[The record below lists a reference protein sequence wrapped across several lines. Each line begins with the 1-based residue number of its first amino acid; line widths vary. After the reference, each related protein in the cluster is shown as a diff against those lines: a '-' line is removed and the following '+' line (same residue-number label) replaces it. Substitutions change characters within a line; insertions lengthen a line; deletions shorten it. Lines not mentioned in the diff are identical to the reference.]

1 MNFLELEMRVRRAI
15 DVLYARDAKL
25 FAVDASEW
33 ALAHRLAVYLEH
45 EISGWNVDCEY
56 NRRGDRRDPK
66 TNEFKEK
73 VRPDI
78 ALHHRGFLESEH
90 NLLVIELKKREEE
103 FDLKKTLE
111 YTAKPTEKRPFQ
123 YQYGLALSFLPKLE
137 THWFQDGREIDLRQ
151 T

>member
-1 MNFLELEMRVRRAI
+1 MDFSELKSRVHRAI

-25 FAVDASEW
+25 FTVDASEW
-33 ALAHRLAVYLEH
+33 ALAHRLAIYLEH

-56 NRRGDRRDPK
+56 NRQGNGRDPK
-66 TNEFKEK
+66 TNELEEK

-78 ALHHRGFLESEH
+78 TIHHRGFLEPEH

-103 FDLKKTLE
+103 FDLKKTRE
-111 YTAKPTEKRPFQ
+111 YTDKPTGKRLFQ

-137 THWFQDGREIDLRQ
+137 THWFQNGQEK